1 MKILFLTLARI
12 NSIDSQGI
20 YPDLLRKFRDN
31 GHEITIVNP
40 TERKFRKSTSYIS
53 VEGVKILNVWTT
65 NFQKTNIIEKGI
77 TTLLIEFYYYIAIRK
92 YLCFKDFDLIL
103 YSTPPITF
111 TNLIKK
117 LKKISSAKT
126 YLLLKDIFPQNAVD
140 LKLFGVKSLI
150 YKYFRNQEKILYNI
164 SDFIGCMSNA
174 NKLYILKHN
183 PYLNES
189 KVEINP
195 NSVYLRNNKINENKT
210 DIKLPD
216 NKIIFVYGGNLG
228 KPQGLDFLLDIILDN
243 SENTNAFFLVV
254 GSGTESARIKKWFDK
269 IKPLNAEFIS
279 ELQSTEYNQLLKQ
292 CHVGLVFLNPNFTIP
307 NYPSRILNYMENR
320 LPILFAIDVN
330 TDVGVD
336 AEFYN
341 YGLWCE
347 NGDLIKFRNY
357 LNFFINEN
365 EKRIEMGNNGFNRL
379 NNDFNVEY
387 SYNIIMSHFLK

>member
-53 VEGVKILNVWTT
+53 IEGVNILNVWTT

-117 LKKISSAKT
+117 LKKNSSAKT

-140 LKLFGVKSLI
+140 LELFGAKSLI

-195 NSVYLRNNKINENKT
+195 NSVYLRNTKINENAT

-269 IKPLNAEFIS
+269 IKPLNAKFIS

-365 EKRIEMGNNGFNRL
+365 DKRIEMGINGFKRL
-379 NNDFNVEY
+379 NNDFNVEN

>member
-53 VEGVKILNVWTT
+53 IEGVNILNVWTT

-117 LKKISSAKT
+117 LKKNSSAKT

-140 LKLFGVKSLI
+140 LELFGAKSLI

-195 NSVYLRNNKINENKT
+195 NSVYLRNIKSNENAT

-269 IKPLNAEFIS
+269 IKPLNAKFIS

-365 EKRIEMGNNGFNRL
+365 DKRIEMGINGFKRL
-379 NNDFNVEY
+379 NNDFNVEN